1 MPPAAACTG
10 ATSPTRAERANAAGA
25 GPPGRR
31 AARRAPPPRDLAAVG
46 SLGGLP
52 RASARSSAAAAV
64 APSLSPSRTSSPSG
78 ACGPSTRGAT
88 IDASTD
94 RNNRSLRA
102 KKAC

>member
-1 MPPAAACTG
+1 
-10 ATSPTRAERANAAGA
+10 GA

-52 RASARSSAAAAV
+52 RAPARSSAAAAV
-64 APSLSPSRTSSPSG
+64 ALPSLSPSRTSSPSG
-78 ACGPSTRGAT
+78 TCGPSTRGAT
-88 IDASTD
+88 IDASTA